1 MILVKVLMIAVM
13 MIVMMMFMV
22 ITMMETMMATM
33 MVTTMMTMMMSRGNE
48 WVTMASCGIIMGG
61 SALAYTTAT
70 IIRFEEEVEVFFYI
84 NLLLP
89 SEQILFLSSK

>member
-1 MILVKVLMIAVM
+1 MIKIIIMILVKVVRMAMM
-13 MIVMMMFMV
+13 MIVVM
-22 ITMMETMMATM
+22 IAMMAVM

-70 IIRFEEEVEVFFYI
+70 IIRFEEEVEVFFTSI
-84 NLLLP
+84 CFCLP
-89 SEQILFLSSK
+89 NKSSF

>member
-1 MILVKVLMIAVM
+1 MIKIIIMILVKVVMMAVM
-13 MIVMMMFMV
+13 MLFML
-22 ITMMETMMATM
+22 IAMMAMM

-70 IIRFEEEVEVFFYI
+70 IIRFEEEVEVFFTSI
-84 NLLLP
+84 CFCLLNK
-89 SEQILFLSSK
+89 SSF

>member
-1 MILVKVLMIAVM
+1 MIKLIIMILVKVVRMAMM
-13 MIVMMMFMV
+13 MIVVM
-22 ITMMETMMATM
+22 IAMMAVM

-70 IIRFEEEVEVFFYI
+70 IIRFEEEVEVFFTSI
-84 NLLLP
+84 CFCLLNK
-89 SEQILFLSSK
+89 SSF

>member
-1 MILVKVLMIAVM
+1 MIAVM
-13 MIVMMMFMV
+13 TMFML
-22 ITMMETMMATM
+22 IAMMAMM
-33 MVTTMMTMMMSRGNE
+33 MVTTMMMSRGNE

>member
-1 MILVKVLMIAVM
+1 MIKIIIMILVKVVRMAMM
-13 MIVMMMFMV
+13 MIVVM
-22 ITMMETMMATM
+22 IAMMAVM

-70 IIRFEEEVEVFFYI
+70 IIRFEEEVEV
-84 NLLLP
+84 LLH
-89 SEQILFLSSK
+89 QFAFAF

>member
-13 MIVMMMFMV
+13 TMFML
-22 ITMMETMMATM
+22 IAMMAMM
-33 MVTTMMTMMMSRGNE
+33 MVTTMMMSRGNE

>member
-13 MIVMMMFMV
+13 TMFML
-22 ITMMETMMATM
+22 IAMMAMM

>member
-1 MILVKVLMIAVM
+1 MAMM
-13 MIVMMMFMV
+13 MIVMMMFML
-22 ITMMETMMATM
+22 ITMMAMM

-89 SEQILFLSSK
+89 SEQILFLSTK

>member
-1 MILVKVLMIAVM
+1 MM
-13 MIVMMMFMV
+13 MIVVM
-22 ITMMETMMATM
+22 IAMMAVM

-70 IIRFEEEVEVFFYI
+70 IIRFEEEVEFFFTSI
-84 NLLLP
+84 CFCLP
-89 SEQILFLSSK
+89 NKSSF